1 MGMEQGK
8 WQDHLKGAA
17 ASGMRLT
24 AYAAQHGINVRRL
37 YEARYRDAR
46 AKVAK
51 ARKSSAF
58 VPVKVRPSALSK
70 LAPAPQH
77 NEVLR
82 TSNGLTIQARL
93 ANGVVVSWTSE
104 STNAS
109 AQANLLHT
117 LAGLPCFD

>member
-1 MGMEQGK
+1 MGMEQVK
-8 WQDHLKGAA
+8 WQAHLKAA
-17 ASGMRLT
+17 ETSGMSLI

-37 YEARYRDAR
+37 YESRYREAR
-46 AKVAK
+46 AKAAR

-58 VPVKVRPSALSK
+58 VPVKVRPAALSK

-77 NEVLR
+77 DETLR
-82 TSNGLTIQARL
+82 TTNRLLIQARL
-93 ANGVVVSWTSE
+93 ANGVVLSWSSGPANT
-104 STNAS
+104 S

>member
-8 WQDHLKGAA
+8 WQEHLKAAA
-17 ASGMRLT
+17 ASGMSLT

-37 YEARYRDAR
+37 YEARYREVR
-46 AKVAK
+46 AKAAK

-58 VPVKVRPSALSK
+58 VPVKVRPAELMK
-70 LAPAPQH
+70 VPPAQH
-77 NEVLR
+77 HGGVTGRSLEM
-82 TSNGLTIQARL
+82 QARP

-104 STNAS
+104 PSNAS